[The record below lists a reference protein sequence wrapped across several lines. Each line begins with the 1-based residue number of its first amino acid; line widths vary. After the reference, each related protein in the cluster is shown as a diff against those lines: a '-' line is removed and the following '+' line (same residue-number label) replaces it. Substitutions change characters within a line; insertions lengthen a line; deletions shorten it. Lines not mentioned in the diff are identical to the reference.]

1 MFNYLFPIF
10 AFGLVITGIV
20 FLGLQQAAVLA
31 EQLNQQNNKSETDS
45 FTLEHATLTR
55 GIVTDEPEPVVPNH
69 L

>member
-1 MFNYLFPIF
+1 
-10 AFGLVITGIV
+10 VITGIV